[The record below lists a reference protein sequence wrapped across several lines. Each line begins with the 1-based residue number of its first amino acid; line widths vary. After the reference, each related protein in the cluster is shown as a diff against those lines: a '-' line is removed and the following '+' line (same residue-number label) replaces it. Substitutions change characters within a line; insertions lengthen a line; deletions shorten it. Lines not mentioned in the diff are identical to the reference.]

1 MDEDKKINNELEK
14 PDSQKSKNHNK
25 LLAALLGFSLLIM
38 IGLGA
43 ALAWAVWGKAPAA
56 TTPSG
61 GSSSAA
67 PAGPCFADAN
77 NDLPDG
83 YQWYENASLGYKFA
97 YPSAWGAVTFV
108 DTPMG
113 GTAGHYAQGSFASN
127 PNVTFGG
134 NATDYIV
141 NARGGAVLDNPGYLE
156 ATSKFYAVQIWKLH
170 ESPGVDTL
178 MDDLYLIEEPSVV
191 KDGCN
196 VKALVTQYPETEF
209 VGYAYDL
216 VRINLQPTNA
226 YYGVNFA
233 LKSPVAA
240 SRAELDKVIRSFQLI
255 P

>member
-1 MDEDKKINNELEK
+1 MDDGKQINDNLEK
-14 PDSQKSKNHNK
+14 LDSRHPKNRTK
-25 LLAALLGFSLLIM
+25 LLAVLLVFSLLIM
-38 IGLGA
+38 TGLGA
-43 ALAWAVWGKAPAA
+43 ALAWAVWGKAPVPVLQAIDD
-56 TTPSG
+56 G
-61 GSSSAA
+61 GVVA
-67 PAGPCFADAN
+67 AGPCYTGAN

-83 YQWYENASLGYKFA
+83 YTWYENASLGYKFA
-97 YPSAWGAVTFV
+97 YPSAWGSVTFA

-141 NARGGAVLDNPGYLE
+141 NARGGALLDNPGYLE
-156 ATSKFYAVQIWKLH
+156 ATNKFYAVQIWKLH
-170 ESPGVDTL
+170 EGPGADTL
-178 MDDLYLIEEPSVV
+178 MDDLYVIEEPSVL

-196 VKALVTQYPETEF
+196 TKALVTQYPETEF
-209 VGYAYDL
+209 FGYAYDL

-233 LKSPVAA
+233 LKSPAAA
-240 SRAELDKVIRSFQLI
+240 SRADLDKIIRSFQLI